1 MTSSKAWNQI
11 SKHTLVIKFKS
22 RSQKGGWV
30 NLLATN
36 DEQFGHDDC
45 LASLCNT
52 TKEKFLSV
60 NSIKMVP
67 GNYFPGPFLSIRNPM

>member
-1 MTSSKAWNQI
+1 MTSFNAWARNQI

-36 DEQFGHDDC
+36 DEQFGHDDY
-45 LASLCNT
+45 LASLCNS

-60 NSIKMVP
+60 NSIKNGAWKLFSRP
-67 GNYFPGPFLSIRNPM
+67 LSIY

>member
-1 MTSSKAWNQI
+1 MTSSNAWAWNQI

-22 RSQKGGWV
+22 RSQKVGWV

-36 DEQFGHDDC
+36 DEQFGHDDY

-60 NSIKMVP
+60 NPIKKGAWKVFSRP
-67 GNYFPGPFLSIRNPM
+67 LSIY